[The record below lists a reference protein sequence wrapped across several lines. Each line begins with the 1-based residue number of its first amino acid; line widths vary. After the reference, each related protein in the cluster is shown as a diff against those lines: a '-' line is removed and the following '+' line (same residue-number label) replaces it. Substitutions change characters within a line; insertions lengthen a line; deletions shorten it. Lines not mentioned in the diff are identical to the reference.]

1 MATAQQLF
9 VDQFITLI
17 NTNTNMNSD
26 VIASSPS
33 AGLLRITQKGTA
45 DPIATYLAGGSSVSG
60 AGTFVSRPVTGSPKY
75 AELYFSWT
83 LQPGDTVKLN
93 AGVAGRTLDLTYN
106 MPLGTAVDA
115 GGLDHTTVGGGGGG
129 GVLVGGGGVGSA
141 QNRRLVVMECGAA
154 STSFGSLFAL
164 DPQDATG
171 IPIPTFRVV
180 TSLPAAGSQ
189 AGESVYVTATRQGYV
204 WDGTAWRD
212 ITASPIRSF
221 ASDSAL
227 QANTTEP
234 VGTYAVASD
243 TGNMYVKTAA
253 DGWRRIGVA
262 EFATYADLN
271 AWDAALGT
279 EAISRDMDVMFLR
292 VDDQAGGEKW
302 IPISQL
308 VKTEA
313 QILAAPNVA
322 GLAAI
327 ASDTGAT
334 YVNNGTRWIQDPIEH
349 YPTEAD
355 LLAATPIEGH
365 LAWAD
370 DTQVVYIATGAA
382 WKRLQGPQIS
392 VGTTEPAV
400 KGTGDMWM
408 VTNGSERG
416 LKVFDGTDAD
426 PANHGWRDA
435 DRNPVMYVGAGA
447 FNTGAVNEAGNWGMP
462 ANTVPSPA
470 NVMPQPDDQ
479 YLDVQTGIFKRLTGP
494 ALPAGGATPASPIDS
509 SITGATQIGDI
520 TPRVPTYQ
528 RIVGDQYTTSDHI
541 IELTQ
546 NCTEWIEM
554 WGFVQ
559 CGVNFTAIPR
569 VKFAGALWDFTNT
582 SLNQHAFS
590 LCQYTADGVSDSGS
604 GYLTT
609 HKAGLCYRNTANY
622 DARENHPLL
631 FTVKATRMG
640 AYWMFRIDSTFKSGN
655 DTPMTFSSG
664 WQTTKNTNITGIGV
678 KTYNYQG
685 TAEQPGPYCLNVSYL

>member
-1 MATAQQLF
+1 MSTAQQIF
-9 VDQFITLI
+9 VDQFVTLI
-17 NTNTNMNSD
+17 NTNANMNSN

-45 DPIATYLAGGSSVSG
+45 DPVVTYLVGGSNVSG
-60 AGTFVSRPVTGSPKY
+60 AGTFASRPATGSPKY

-93 AGVAGRTLDLTYN
+93 AGVTGRTIDLTYSL
-106 MPLGTAVDA
+106 PLGTAVDA

-129 GVLVGGGGVGSA
+129 GVLIGGGGVGSA

-180 TSLPAAGSQ
+180 SSLPAAGSQ

-221 ASDSAL
+221 PSDPVL
-227 QANTTEP
+227 QANTTEA

-243 TGNMYVKTAA
+243 TGNMYVRTAA

-279 EAISRDMDVMFLR
+279 EAICRDLDVLFLR

-302 IPISQL
+302 IPISEM

-349 YPTEAD
+349 YATETD
-355 LLAATPIEGH
+355 LLAATPIDGH

-370 DTQVVYIATGAA
+370 DTGMVFIATGGV
-382 WKRLQGPQIS
+382 WKHLEGPQVS
-392 VGTTEPAV
+392 YGTTAPTTNAV
-400 KGTGDMWM
+400 GDFWYDDRANRKTLNIWTGTDWVSTTGVSIGDPGAKLIIPGYFNENPSGTATADDIGGLAFRYNGGQTQLFLNKGGAWNAMTPMLGDTNNAGKIVVADNNGNMTWGVHRAPKLLFLDSTKDGAQNSWSQDFDPRPTRFLKWEVSGACNENVRLMLIMQVNNGWWNWNSHLPEAQAMTSYEADGMREELAAIKSGWWKDNSGGRIIEDNGSYQIGANTTWHSNGHILFAEDRATLMVDTSYTSDNSTPMRCIFRARWDVDMRDMNKFGFKYPNGTGWFL
-408 VTNGSERG
+408 GHFE
-416 LKVFDGTDAD
+416 
-426 PANHGWRDA
+426 
-435 DRNPVMYVGAGA
+435 Y
-447 FNTGAVNEAGNWGMP
+447 
-462 ANTVPSPA
+462 
-470 NVMPQPDDQ
+470 
-479 YLDVQTGIFKRLTGP
+479 Y
-494 ALPAGGATPASPIDS
+494 
-509 SITGATQIGDI
+509 
-520 TPRVPTYQ
+520 
-528 RIVGDQYTTSDHI
+528 
-541 IELTQ
+541 
-546 NCTEWIEM
+546 
-554 WGFVQ
+554 
-559 CGVNFTAIPR
+559 
-569 VKFAGALWDFTNT
+569 
-582 SLNQHAFS
+582 
-590 LCQYTADGVSDSGS
+590 
-604 GYLTT
+604 
-609 HKAGLCYRNTANY
+609 
-622 DARENHPLL
+622 
-631 FTVKATRMG
+631 
-640 AYWMFRIDSTFKSGN
+640 
-655 DTPMTFSSG
+655 
-664 WQTTKNTNITGIGV
+664 
-678 KTYNYQG
+678 
-685 TAEQPGPYCLNVSYL
+685 